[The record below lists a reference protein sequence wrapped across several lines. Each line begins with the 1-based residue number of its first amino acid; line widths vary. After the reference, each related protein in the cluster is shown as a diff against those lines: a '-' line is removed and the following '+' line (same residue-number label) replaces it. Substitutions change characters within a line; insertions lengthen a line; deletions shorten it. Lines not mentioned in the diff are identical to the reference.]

1 MKILV
6 VDDEQPA
13 RDRLKQLLDDE
24 PDYEVVGEAANGR
37 AAIER
42 TAELQPDILL
52 LDLHLPGMSGLE
64 ALRWI
69 KEYSADTEVII
80 LTQSDKVSEVDRALR
95 EGASGYLLKSATL
108 KEIIAGI
115 QVVRQGGASLDP
127 EVARYLLHALQRQ
140 PSPAPSAKTLSD
152 REHEILTLLGEGFV
166 KKEIADQL
174 SISITTVAYHVKHI
188 YQKLDVVNAPAAINK
203 AYKSGIL
210 NPENKD

>member
-1 MKILV
+1 MNTKTTVMIVEDHSGYRETL
-6 VDDEQPA
+6 
-13 RDRLKQLLDDE
+13 
-24 PDYEVVGEAANGR
+24 EVALSQVGDMELIDQFA
-37 AAIER
+37 
-42 TAELQPDILL
+42 TAEIALRKLQDPESTKPDILL

-166 KKEIADQL
+166 KKRSL
-174 SISITTVAYHVKHI
+174 IS
-188 YQKLDVVNAPAAINK
+188 
-203 AYKSGIL
+203 
-210 NPENKD
+210 